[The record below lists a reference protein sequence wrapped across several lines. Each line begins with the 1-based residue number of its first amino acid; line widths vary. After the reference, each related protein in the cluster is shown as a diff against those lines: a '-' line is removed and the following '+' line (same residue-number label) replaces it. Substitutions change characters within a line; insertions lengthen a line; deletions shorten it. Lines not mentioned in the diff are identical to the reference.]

1 MDWGPSQLI
10 VKRIMC
16 RQYHLRLTENK
27 GMFSRAKREF
37 VYSTLVAECKSF
49 DAQLGDLPADFH
61 FRKIGF
67 GL

>member
-1 MDWGPSQLI
+1 
-10 VKRIMC
+10 
-16 RQYHLRLTENK
+16 
-27 GMFSRAKREF
+27 MFSRAKREF